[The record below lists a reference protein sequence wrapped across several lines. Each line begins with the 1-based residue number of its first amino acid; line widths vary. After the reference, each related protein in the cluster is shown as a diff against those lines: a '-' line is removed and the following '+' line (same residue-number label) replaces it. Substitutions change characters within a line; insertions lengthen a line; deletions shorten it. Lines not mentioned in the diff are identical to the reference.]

1 MYKTRVFKRI
11 ENVTMIWTA
20 ELESDELE
28 SPDKAFKF
36 IVENNEE
43 LDWEIDDVDKREAR
57 TLYALKTLGRIE
69 KGHPSS

>member
-1 MYKTRVFKRI
+1 MYKTRVLKRI

-20 ELESDELE
+20 EVESDELE

-43 LDWEIDDVDKREAR
+43 LDWEIDEVDKREAR
-57 TLYALKTLGRIE
+57 IFLCVE
-69 KGHPSS
+69 NPWEH